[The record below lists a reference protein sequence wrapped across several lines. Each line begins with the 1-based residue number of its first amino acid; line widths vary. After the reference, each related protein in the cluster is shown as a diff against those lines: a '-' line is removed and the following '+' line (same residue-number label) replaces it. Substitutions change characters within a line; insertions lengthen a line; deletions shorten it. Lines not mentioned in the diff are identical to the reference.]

1 MRGSRR
7 GCDAGTL
14 TSSLGGNLNLTFE
27 LGPLERDQVQGVG
40 IPRDD
45 ILARISRRTSK
56 EDNL

>member
-1 MRGSRR
+1 MCGSW
-7 GCDAGTL
+7 GGSDAGTF
-14 TSSLGGNLNLTFE
+14 TSLGGNLNLTFE

-45 ILARISRRTSK
+45 VFPRISRGASK

>member
-1 MRGSRR
+1 MRGSRGGR
-7 GCDAGTL
+7 DAG
-14 TSSLGGNLNLTFE
+14 TFE
-27 LGPLERDQVQGVG
+27 LGPLEGDQVQGVG